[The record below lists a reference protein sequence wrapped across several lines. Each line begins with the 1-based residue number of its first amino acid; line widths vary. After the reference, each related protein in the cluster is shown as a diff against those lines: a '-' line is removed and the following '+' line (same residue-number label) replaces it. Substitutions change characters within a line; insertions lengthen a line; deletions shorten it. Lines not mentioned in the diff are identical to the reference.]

1 MNLKELIEKGIVPVG
16 TKIFMTKKGN
26 TINAEILKDGHI
38 KTTDGKI
45 YKSPS
50 GAARAH
56 NEGKPIDGWI
66 AWKLVNDKKL
76 NLDSFRK

>member
-1 MNLKELIEKGIVPVG
+1 VNLKELVANGIIPVG
-16 TKIFMTKKGN
+16 TKICMTKKGK
-26 TINAEILKDGHI
+26 TINAEILKDGSVQ
-38 KTTDGKI
+38 TSDGEI

-66 AWKLVNDKKL
+66 AWKLANDKKR